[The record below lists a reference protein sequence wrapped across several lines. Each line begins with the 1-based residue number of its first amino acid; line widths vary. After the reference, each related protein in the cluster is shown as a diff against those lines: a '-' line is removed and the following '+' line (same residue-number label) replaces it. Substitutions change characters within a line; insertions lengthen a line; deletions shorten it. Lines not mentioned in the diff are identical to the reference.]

1 MAAAADSNKRP
12 RPPDAEEPRCRYLR
26 FTNLPHGCTS
36 DELKMLL
43 DPSGKVE
50 DCRVSRATDGGMLA
64 MVEMSCTREATSA
77 KRQFND
83 FSLRGAN
90 LAVNFD
96 HSRSETTAAAGAP
109 AIGGGAPEAASG
121 GPKPPMPPPARTVAP
136 PAQQMVAPSKLPPFY
151 VPDRMVRDVHANC
164 VVKMR
169 SVLWTA
175 REDDIRQFFRGLQVD
190 RDGVEMGRDHAGRF
204 SGMVFVRFRTA
215 ADTSSAMR
223 RANDLLNG
231 RNVILS
237 RVDSSTPGIF
247 PPRDGV
253 EMGGVVSTGLAA
265 SPARPGPAPVEP
277 RPWPAPPTAAEAA
290 AARSK
295 KAEVADGHV
304 GVHFTV
310 GPKSKGQAP
319 SLQRALSSAPVD
331 DALQAVRHFLAH
343 DPRLPLATRNAA
355 QFLDT
360 LRGRLLDDSAPKD
373 TTNGATGSAAT
384 ATSTTG
390 AAAGASAGEAARS
403 TAALKGPARH
413 LFRSPFEVA
422 GVHGY
427 SMPEVEHVFGTRSSD
442 SVFWPIFSTF
452 HTLLPH
458 HVDEPTVQDATL
470 EDFLAP

>member
-1 MAAAADSNKRP
+1 M
-12 RPPDAEEPRCRYLR
+12 
-26 FTNLPHGCTS
+26 
-36 DELKMLL
+36 
-43 DPSGKVE
+43 
-50 DCRVSRATDGGMLA
+50 
-64 MVEMSCTREATSA
+64 
-77 KRQFND
+77 
-83 FSLRGAN
+83 
-90 LAVNFD
+90 NFD

-253 EMGGVVSTGLAA
+253 EVGGVVSTGLAA
-265 SPARPGPAPVEP
+265 SPARPGPPPVEP

-373 TTNGATGSAAT
+373 TTNGGTGSAAT

-390 AAAGASAGEAARS
+390 AAGGASAGEAARS
-403 TAALKGPARH
+403 TAALKAPRGTSSARR
-413 LFRSPFEVA
+413 LRSPA
-422 GVHGY
+422 
-427 SMPEVEHVFGTRSSD
+427 STATACRRSST
-442 SVFWPIFSTF
+442 SLARARATASSGRSSRPSTRYCRIMSMSRRCRTRRWRTFWRRDVGGI
-452 HTLLPH
+452 LLFCE
-458 HVDEPTVQDATL
+458 VLRDLKEV
-470 EDFLAP
+470 